1 MSVTEDAGKDAR
13 TERVEITIDQAI
25 ALALEWMKVGRF
37 RDADAI
43 CRAMLELEPNHPD
56 ALHFAGVLA
65 HKRGQNQEALDL
77 IRRSLEQVPNQ
88 PDCYSNLGIVL
99 QSNGQFEAAME
110 AFRRAIALNP
120 AHENAH
126 NNLGVLQRLHGQL
139 DEAEA
144 SYRTVIALNPSHKDV
159 YLNLAVVLDQT
170 GRTQDALTAYCKAIT
185 LRPNDGNAHRCLA
198 LAYSVIG
205 EHQKAIEVVEE
216 WLRNAPNDPRAH
228 HAYAAYSGRNVPP
241 RATDAYVQKVFD
253 DFAESFEAKLA
264 RLEYKAPAL
273 LVNAVADVI
282 PVRDKT
288 LDVLDVGCGT
298 GLCGPLLAPYARRLV
313 GVDLSKG
320 MLKLADEK
328 HVYDELVHA
337 ELTEYMQQH
346 ADRWDVIV
354 TADTLVYF
362 GALEA
367 VAAAAAAALRPG
379 GMFVFTVEE
388 ATEPEQ
394 SVSHSLRP
402 HGRYI
407 HGAEYV
413 RQVLAD
419 AGLDPHIDRAELRLE
434 SGIPVPG
441 LVVRAAKSAAVDAT
455 ATDARV
461 AIGDPHA

>member
-1 MSVTEDAGKDAR
+1 MSGRATDTEPAVTGDEDKPAV
-13 TERVEITIDQAI
+13 ERVDITVDQAI
-25 ALALEWMKVGRF
+25 GIVVEWMKVGRF
-37 RDADAI
+37 RDADAM
-43 CRAMLELEPNHPD
+43 CRALLKLEPAHAD
-56 ALHFAGVLA
+56 ALHYAGVLA

-77 IRRSLEQVPNQ
+77 IRRSLEQVPHQ
-88 PDCYSNLGIVL
+88 PDWYSNLGIVL

-110 AFRRAIALNP
+110 AFRRAIVLNP
-120 AHENAH
+120 SHENAH

-144 SYRTVIALNPSHKDV
+144 SFRTVIALNPDHKDV

-170 GRTQDALTAYCKAIT
+170 GRAPDALTAYCKAIT
-185 LRPNDGNAHRCLA
+185 LRPHDGNAHRLLA

-205 EHQKAIEVVEE
+205 EQQKAIEVVEE
-216 WLRNAPNDPRAH
+216 WLANAPNDPRAQ

-241 RATDAYVQKVFD
+241 RASDAYVQKVFD

-273 LVNAVADVI
+273 VADAVAAMI
-282 PVRDKT
+282 PAADKT

-320 MLKLADEK
+320 MLKLAEEK

-337 ELTEYMQQH
+337 ELTEYLQQQ
-346 ADRWDVIV
+346 ADRFDVIV

-362 GALEA
+362 GALDA
-367 VAAAAAAALRPG
+367 VAVAAAAALRPG
-379 GMFVFTVEE
+379 GVFVFTVEE
-388 ATEPEQ
+388 ATEPEHAA
-394 SVSHSLRP
+394 SHVLRP
-402 HGRYI
+402 HGRYT

-413 RQVLAD
+413 RQALAD
-419 AGLDPHIDRAELRLE
+419 AGLDPHIDRAELRFE
-434 SGIPVPG
+434 SGLPVPG
-441 LVVRAAKSAAVDAT
+441 LVVSAAKPTGA
-455 ATDARV
+455 
-461 AIGDPHA
+461 PHA